1 MKIKGFVVI
10 VVLVLAAIGW
20 WFWGKNV
27 ELITGGTFRVTSTT
41 KIQSDMVSL
50 ALGDLLLL
58 KTLSGERAAIR
69 FDRMTDDWG
78 ADYTS
83 WFIPAGLTNVA
94 ESSQGHVFEKYWSTR
109 IGKSSYEVKDIG
121 GKYQVQCG
129 PLSIGWSASTSLY
142 IPDGYVFAV
151 QTGGAEA
158 TPVFDIESLTWHTSH
173 GKEHSS
179 PQMHQTPR

>member
-10 VVLVLAAIGW
+10 VVLVAAAIGW

-27 ELITGGTFRVTSTT
+27 ELITGGTFSATSTT
-41 KIQSDMVSL
+41 KIKSDTVSL

-58 KTLSGERAAIR
+58 KTPSGERAAIR

-78 ADYTS
+78 VDYTS
-83 WFIPAGLTNVA
+83 WFIPARSTNVS
-94 ESSQGHVFEKYWSTR
+94 ELSQGHVFEKYWRTR
-109 IGKSSYEVKDIG
+109 TGKSSYEVKDIG
-121 GKYQVQCG
+121 GKYEVQCG
-129 PLSIGWSASTSLY
+129 RLSIGWSGPTWLY

-158 TPVFDIESLTWHTSH
+158 PPSFDIESLTWHTSH
-173 GKEHSS
+173 AKEHTT